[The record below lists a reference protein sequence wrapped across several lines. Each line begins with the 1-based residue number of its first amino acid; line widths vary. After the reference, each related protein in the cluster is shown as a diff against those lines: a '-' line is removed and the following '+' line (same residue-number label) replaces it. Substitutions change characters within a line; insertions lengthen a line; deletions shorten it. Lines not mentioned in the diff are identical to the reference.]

1 LSNYNLQ
8 KIIFCPHHLRLEA
21 SWCAGGFDLDAR
33 RRNTLEKSEGL
44 KELLTWPVDRRIRY
58 IGKPV
63 LQLRTKQPLQPIL
76 DIEQSKNEKLEVPIH
91 NLDPRVKGIGT
102 ERSYQSN
109 IPGP

>member
-1 LSNYNLQ
+1 VRWW
-8 KIIFCPHHLRLEA
+8 LR
-21 SWCAGGFDLDAR
+21 FR
-33 RRNTLEKSEGL
+33 RQETQYSGEIGRTE
-44 KELLTWPVDRRIRY
+44 ELLTWPVDRRIRY

-109 IPGP
+109 IPGT